1 MTKSKYDKYF
11 TISNGVSKCKCLNC
25 DYTYKSTSKSNPT
38 TSLRAHLKNV
48 HNDLY
53 KKLEEDERALVIEKE
68 KIAEEKAEEN
78 NNNMTIYDAF
88 KTIQQTPIKIPK
100 LSLSSQPRIDTTIS
114 KNSYLNK
121 V

>member
-1 MTKSKYDKYF
+1 
-11 TISNGVSKCKCLNC
+11 
-25 DYTYKSTSKSNPT
+25 
-38 TSLRAHLKNV
+38 V

>member
-1 MTKSKYDKYF
+1 
-11 TISNGVSKCKCLNC
+11 
-25 DYTYKSTSKSNPT
+25 
-38 TSLRAHLKNV
+38 V

-53 KKLEEDERALVIEKE
+53 KKLEEDERALVIEKD

-88 KTIQQTPIKIPK
+88 KTIQPEPPIKIPK